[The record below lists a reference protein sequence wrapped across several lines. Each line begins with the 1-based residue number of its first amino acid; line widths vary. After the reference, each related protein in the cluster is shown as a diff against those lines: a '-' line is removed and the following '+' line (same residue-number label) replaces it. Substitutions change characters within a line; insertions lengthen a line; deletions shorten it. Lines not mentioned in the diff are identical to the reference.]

1 MSRPTAFFLA
11 LVGVLA
17 AVACDKVPLT
27 APLDSTVTLAV
38 STTTLGLNGTAEVVA
53 SVTEPAGT
61 PVHDGTTVVF
71 TASIG
76 IVEPREARTEGG
88 VARATFRANS
98 SSGTATITAF
108 SGSARSEPVEVL
120 VGGAA
125 VQTVTVRAE
134 PATVRTT
141 GGSVQVIAYVVDVS
155 GNPLAGVPVGF
166 SSDFGT
172 FSANSVATAGNG
184 EARVT
189 LTTNRDTVVTAS
201 VGGKTGTATIRAV
214 TLPVVTIA
222 ASTDPIVG
230 VPVTFTLTGDSNAN
244 APRVTNVTLDFG
256 DGTTPVSL
264 GAMPQPPAT
273 RATTHVYTRAG
284 SYTVTA
290 TATDQD
296 GATGTTSIAVT
307 VRRVIPSITLQV
319 SPLSPTVGAVV
330 TVSVTIVQSTPPVRV
345 QSVTVFFGNG
355 QQASLGS
362 PQSGTVTASTVYNAA
377 GTYIVRAELVDANG
391 EIADVRTQIVVR

>member
-1 MSRPTAFFLA
+1 VSRPTALFLA

-17 AVACDKVPLT
+17 AVACDKIPLT
-27 APLDSTVTLAV
+27 APLDSTINLAV

-71 TASIG
+71 TASVG

-88 VARATFRANS
+88 VARATFRS
-98 SSGTATITAF
+98 GGQSGTATITAF

-125 VQTVTVRAE
+125 AETVMVRAE
-134 PATVRTT
+134 PPTVRTS
-141 GGSVQVIAYVVDVS
+141 GGSVQVIAYVVDAS

-172 FSANSVATAGNG
+172 FSANSVATGANG

-189 LTTNRDTVVTAS
+189 LNTNRDTVVTAS

-214 TLPVVTIA
+214 TTPVVTIEA
-222 ASTDPIVG
+222 TTTDPIVG
-230 VPVTFTLTGDSNAN
+230 VPVAFRLTADSSAN
-244 APRVTNVTLDFG
+244 APRVTNVTVDFG
-256 DGTTPVSL
+256 DGTPPVSL
-264 GAMPQPPAT
+264 GAMPTPPAT
-273 RATTHVYTRAG
+273 KATTHVYTRAD

-290 TATDQD
+290 TAADQD
-296 GATGTTSIAVT
+296 GQTGSSSIIVT
-307 VRRVIPSITLQV
+307 VRRASPTIFLTV
-319 SPLSPTVGAVV
+319 SPAAPTVGQAV
-330 TVSVTIVQSTPPVRV
+330 TVTVNITNPNNIRV
-345 QSVTVFFGNG
+345 QSLTVFFGNG
-355 QQASLGS
+355 TQAFLGA
-362 PQSGTVTASTVYNAA
+362 PQSGTVTAATVYNAA
-377 GTYIVRAELVDANG
+377 GTYTVRAELVDVNG
-391 EIADVRTQIVVR
+391 EVVDVRTQIVVR

>member
-1 MSRPTAFFLA
+1 MSRPTACCLA
-11 LVGVLA
+11 LIGLLA

-27 APLDSTVTLAV
+27 APLDSTITLAV
-38 STTTLGLNGTAEVVA
+38 STTTIGLNGTAEVVA

-61 PVHDGTTVVF
+61 PVHDGTTVMF
-71 TASIG
+71 TASVG

-88 VARATFRANS
+88 VARATFRAGS

-108 SGSARSEPVEVL
+108 SGSARSDPVEVL

-134 PATVRTT
+134 PSTVRTS
-141 GGSVQVIAYVVDVS
+141 GSSVEVIAYVVDVS

-172 FSANSVATAGNG
+172 FSSNSVPTAANG

-189 LTTNRDTVVTAS
+189 LNTNRDTVVTAS

-214 TLPVVTIA
+214 TAPVVTIT
-222 ASTDPIVG
+222 ASSDPVVG
-230 VPVTFTLTGDSNAN
+230 VQVTFTVTGDSSAS
-244 APRVTNVTLDFG
+244 APRVTNVTIDFG
-256 DGTTPVSL
+256 DNTPPVSL
-264 GAMPQPPAT
+264 GAMPTPPAT

-290 TATDQD
+290 TATDLD
-296 GATGTTSIAVT
+296 GVTGPTSIAVT
-307 VRRVIPSITLQV
+307 VRRVTPSITLTV
-319 SPLSPTVGAVV
+319 SPLSPTVGSLV
-330 TVSVTIVQSTPPVRV
+330 TVSVSIVQSTPPVRV

-355 QQASLGS
+355 QQAFLGS
-362 PQSGTVTASTVYNAA
+362 PQSGTVTASTVYSAA
-377 GTYIVRAELVDANG
+377 GTYTVRAELVDGNG
-391 EIADVRTQIVVR
+391 EVADVRTQIVVR